1 MKNDKIKGFS
11 LEGFVPSWPSSV
23 MGTGILSVALALC
36 KKAIPFFYTLS
47 IVFAVITYILL
58 ALVFGIWVM
67 RLIKHP
73 RQFYK
78 ELHHP
83 VAGSFLPTMPI
94 AFMIAGIDMLLLGP
108 AFIGQQ
114 VAVSIAFVVFIGG
127 TIGIYLFSWLIMPI
141 LFQNSNVQPGHGTF
155 GWYIPPVSHLIIP
168 ILGFELIH
176 KGPEIVPVTFLFFIS
191 LISLGIGLFLF
202 IFVGANVFHR
212 YIYNSTPIGKMAPT
226 LFIGLAPT
234 AILVIILVKMVSV
247 FPHIETIE
255 VQNSKAVAQILGSML
270 WGFSLWWLILSI
282 GKTVYALVK
291 KTLTF
296 TLSWWAFTFPIG
308 AIAVATGSLNSLFM
322 ASALNIIQIGLTIFL
337 LVIWLIVSIFTI
349 KGITNGSIFEE
360 E

>member
-1 MKNDKIKGFS
+1 MSF
-11 LEGFVPSWPSSV
+11 
-23 MGTGILSVALALC
+23 
-36 KKAIPFFYTLS
+36 
-47 IVFAVITYILL
+47 IV
-58 ALVFGIWVM
+58 
-67 RLIKHP
+67 
-73 RQFYK
+73 
-78 ELHHP
+78 
-83 VAGSFLPTMPI
+83 
-94 AFMIAGIDMLLLGP
+94 
-108 AFIGQQ
+108 
-114 VAVSIAFVVFIGG
+114 
-127 TIGIYLFSWLIMPI
+127 IYM
-141 LFQNSNVQPGHGTF
+141 
-155 GWYIPPVSHLIIP
+155 
-168 ILGFELIH
+168 
-176 KGPEIVPVTFLFFIS
+176 
-191 LISLGIGLFLF
+191 
-202 IFVGANVFHR
+202 
-212 YIYNSTPIGKMAPT
+212 NSTPIGKMAPT